1 MNLNIAPILL
11 DYHEDII
18 NILELV
24 MEMPG
29 LNAMAETPALLLDCH
44 RMDRNIA
51 RMRSHLS
58 TLGVQMRPH
67 VKTNKCLDVARR
79 MFDGGSGP
87 ITVST
92 LREARFFLEHG
103 FTDILYGVAIAPNKL
118 AQAAQ
123 LVEMG
128 ASLTLILDSIETA
141 RLLAAFATVQGQNFN
156 VLLEIDCDGHRSG
169 LAPDSPL
176 IVEIAQVLRQGG
188 IEVKGVMTHA
198 GNSYNSKS
206 IAQIEAYAC
215 QERDAVLVAAKALRK
230 AGFAAPVVSVGSTP
244 TALFAKDLTGVTEV
258 RAGVFVFFDLVM
270 AGLGVCQL
278 SDIALSVL
286 TTVIGHQAEKGWTIV
301 DAGWMALSRDRGT
314 ASQAVDQGYG
324 IVCDVDGVPLQ
335 DMIVVAANQE
345 HGIVAARGG
354 CAGAAA
360 LPVGTQLRIFPNHAC
375 ATAAQHGGYHLTGDQ
390 VPAAYWP
397 RFGGW

>member
-1 MNLNIAPILL
+1 LIKT
-11 DYHEDII
+11 
-18 NILELV
+18 LELE
-24 MEMPG
+24 MEMPE
-29 LNAMAETPALLLDCH
+29 LNAMAETPALLLDRQ
-44 RMDRNIA
+44 RMERNIA
-51 RMRSHLS
+51 RMRTQLS

-67 VKTNKCLDVARR
+67 VKTNKCLEVARLLSA
-79 MFDGGSGP
+79 DGCGP

-103 FTDILYGVAIAPNKL
+103 FTDILYGVAIAPNKFD
-118 AQAAQ
+118 QAAE
-123 LVEMG
+123 LVRMG
-128 ASLTLILDSIETA
+128 ASLTLLLDSMETA
-141 RLLAAFATVQGQNFN
+141 RLLADYAAAGRQHFD

-176 IVEIAQVLRQGG
+176 IVEIAHELRRGG

-206 IAQIEAYAC
+206 IAEIEAYAC
-215 QERDAVLVAAKALRK
+215 QERDAVVLAARTLREH
-230 AGFAAPVVSVGSTP
+230 GFAAPVVSVGSTP

-286 TTVIGHQAEKGWTIV
+286 TTVIGHQSEKGWTIV

-324 IVCDVDGVPLQ
+324 VVCDIHGVPLQ
-335 DMIVVAANQE
+335 DMIVAAANQE
-345 HGIVAARGG
+345 HGIVAARDGRAGG
-354 CAGAAA
+354 AV

-375 ATAAQHGGYHLTGDQ
+375 ATAAQHGGYHVIDGQ
-390 VPAAYWP
+390 APMAYWP